1 MLPPPLSRLDPS
13 GTISKLALTFSKAF
27 CKATFTGWSCAIPAR
42 KRSLKCS
49 VALPIITEDFKLPVA
64 VVLVIPTLDLI

>member
-13 GTISKLALTFSKAF
+13 GTKSNFFLTSSKAF
-27 CKATFTGWSCAIPAR
+27 CKATFTGISFAISAR

-64 VVLVIPTLDLI
+64 VVLVIPTVDLI